1 LKKELEQLS
10 IKKEVT
16 MSAAQANLRALV
28 FLVPLILVL
37 GIPYYYV
44 WPDQFTKAQITRYVQ
59 IKEAWSL
66 LDWALILIVIFIG
79 IITHELLHGLGWS
92 LFAKKGWKSIRFGI
106 MWSFLT
112 PYCHCSEP
120 LMMKPYRIGSI
131 LPALV
136 LGIIPSLIAML
147 TGNLILMTFGF
158 FFTFAAG
165 GDFLI
170 LWMVR
175 KEPGTT
181 IIQDHPDKIGCVIYH
196 QKSTS

>member
-1 LKKELEQLS
+1 LNKEKEQLS

-16 MSAAQANLRALV
+16 MSAAEANLRALV
-28 FLVPLILVL
+28 FLVPLIFIL
-37 GIPYYYV
+37 GIPYYFL
-44 WPDQFTKAQITRYVQ
+44 WQEQFTKSELTRYVH

-66 LDWALILIVIFIG
+66 LDWAIILIVIMAG
-79 IITHELLHGLGWS
+79 IVAHEILHGIGWS
-92 LFAKKGWKSIRFGI
+92 FYTKKGWKSIKFGI

-112 PYCHCSEP
+112 PYCHCTEP
-120 LMMKPYRIGSI
+120 LIMGHYRTGSI

-136 LGIIPSLIAML
+136 LGLFPSLIAML

-170 LWMVR
+170 LWLIR
-175 KEPGTT
+175 KESSNALVL
-181 IIQDHPDKIGCVIYH
+181 DHPDKIGCVVFEE
-196 QKSTS
+196 